1 LDVVTLVYILGNI
14 TLMRL
19 FILETFQAIQK
30 GHENQRLL
38 VKILVE
44 TSGDTESRSDNFKEL
59 KE

>member
-1 LDVVTLVYILGNI
+1 
-14 TLMRL
+14 MRL